1 MTEPLTTLAI
11 AFLCFIMESVDSGIG
26 MMYGTLLSP
35 LLIIIGFNPLVVV
48 PSILLSQAIGGFAA
62 TFHHHKF
69 KNASFSR
76 GTTDMKITALV
87 LGLGIFALL
96 SGVCIGGRIPAF
108 WLKFYI
114 GLLCITMGALIII
127 KKTFK
132 FSWLKIAGLGIIS
145 SFNKSFTGGGFGPI
159 MASGQIA
166 SGIEEKRAIGITDFA
181 EAPICVISFI
191 AWILIN
197 GFSDYAI
204 MVPMCIGAFI
214 GGLTGPYLL
223 SKVENKKT
231 IKTAVGIL
239 AIVSGIIVMLKL
251 FGYLKI

>member
-1 MTEPLTTLAI
+1 MEPITILAI
-11 AFLCFIMESVDSGIG
+11 LFLSFIMESIDSGIG

-69 KNASFSR
+69 KNASFRR

-96 SGVCIGGRIPAF
+96 LGVCIGGRIPAF

-114 GLLCITMGALIII
+114 GLLCITMGGLIII
-127 KKTFK
+127 KRTFK

-166 SGIEEKRAIGITDFA
+166 SGVEEKRAIGITDFA

-197 GFSDYAI
+197 GFNDYAI
-204 MVPMCIGAFI
+204 MAPMCIGALI

-223 SKVENKKT
+223 SRTNNKKA
-231 IKTAVGIL
+231 IKTSVGIL
-239 AIVSGIIVMLKL
+239 AIISGALVMLKL
-251 FGYLKI
+251 SGCLKM

>member
-1 MTEPLTTLAI
+1 MEPTTIIAI
-11 AFLCFIMESVDSGIG
+11 IFLCFIMESIDSGIG

-69 KNASFSR
+69 KNASFGR
-76 GTTDMKITALV
+76 GTLDTKITTLV
-87 LGLGIFALL
+87 IGLGIFALL
-96 SGVCIGGRIPAF
+96 LGVYVGGYIPAF

-114 GLLCITMGALIII
+114 GLLCIIMGALIMI
-127 KKTFK
+127 KRTFK

-166 SGIEEKRAIGITDFA
+166 SGVEEKRAIGITDFA
-181 EAPICVISFI
+181 EAPICVMSFTG
-191 AWILIN
+191 WILIN
-197 GFSDYAI
+197 GFNDYSI
-204 MVPMCIGAFI
+204 MVPMCVGAFI

-223 SKVENKKT
+223 SRVENKKAV
-231 IKTAVGIL
+231 KTAVGIL
-239 AIVSGIIVMLKL
+239 AIVSGIVVMLKL
-251 FGYLKI
+251 FGYLKV

>member
-1 MTEPLTTLAI
+1 MEPITILSIL
-11 AFLCFIMESVDSGIG
+11 FLCFIMESIDSGIG

-62 TFHHHKF
+62 TFHHNKF
-69 KNASFSR
+69 KNASFRR
-76 GTTDMKITALV
+76 GTVDLKITALV
-87 LGLGIFALL
+87 VGVGICALLLGIY
-96 SGVCIGGRIPAF
+96 VGGSIPAF

-114 GLLCITMGALIII
+114 GLLCIVMGTLVII
-127 KKTFK
+127 KRTFK
-132 FSWLKIAGLGIIS
+132 FSWFKIAGLGVIS

-166 SGIEEKRAIGITDFA
+166 SGVEEKRAIGITDFA
-181 EAPICVISFI
+181 EAPICVISFVG
-191 AWILIN
+191 WILIN
-197 GFSDYAI
+197 KFNNYTI

-223 SKVENKKT
+223 SKVKNKKAV
-231 IKTAVGIL
+231 KTAVGIL
-239 AIVSGIIVMLKL
+239 AIVSGMVVMLKL
-251 FGYLKI
+251 FGYLKV

>member
-1 MTEPLTTLAI
+1 MTEPATIIAI
-11 AFLCFIMESVDSGIG
+11 IFLSFIMESIDSGIG

-69 KNASFSR
+69 KNASFGR
-76 GTTDMKITALV
+76 GTADIKITALV
-87 LGLGIFALL
+87 IGVGVCALL
-96 SGVCIGGRIPAF
+96 LGVYAGGYIPTF

-114 GLLCITMGALIII
+114 GLLCIVMGTIIMI
-127 KKTFK
+127 KRTFK

-166 SGIEEKRAIGITDFA
+166 SGVEEKRAIGITDFA
-181 EAPICVISFI
+181 EAPICIISFA

-197 GFSDYAI
+197 GFNDYTL
-204 MVPMCIGAFI
+204 MVPMCGGAFL

-223 SKVENKKT
+223 SKVKNKKV
-231 IKTAVGIL
+231 IKTAVGTL

-251 FGYLKI
+251 FGCLKI